1 MNVLDMLSSESSI
14 GDKGD
19 KMGLFLTDAGYKR
32 ALENQDRSVMQIL
45 NHAKVAQRYCVIKMI
60 IGMIY

>member
-1 MNVLDMLSSESSI
+1 MIVLDRLSSESSI
-14 GDKGD
+14 GDK
-19 KMGLFLTDAGYKR
+19 MRLFLTDAGYKR